1 MWDDSPC
8 PSGHNTPFPLKRSP
22 PASFKRLLGGS
33 LTLQILPKAPHQP
46 DVHKTECPVGGRADL
61 VVWLRVRSKLAA
73 PLRASPLLG
82 RRDQRP
88 ADTTAAGLGHNEPS
102 LKVGH
107 PIAAAALEIGRASCR
122 ERGERSGGP

>member
-1 MWDDSPC
+1 PV
-8 PSGHNTPFPLKRSP
+8 PYPTLFRS
-22 PASFKRLLGGS
+22 
-33 LTLQILPKAPHQP
+33 
-46 DVHKTECPVGGRADL
+46 CPVGGRADL

-107 PIAAAALEIGRASCR
+107 PIAAAALGVRSNRQFGKSDGASCPVLG
-122 ERGERSGGP
+122 EQDGERLPQVAGKEPLNLLTVLAF